1 MTNPILINE
10 LQRDALQETM
20 NISMGQAA
28 NALAQLINIRVIL
41 SIPKISM
48 TSPEGLQSFYQASA
62 LQHFARQSF
71 LGDMHG
77 EVISMI
83 SDEGC
88 KELGEAMSYDQ
99 PMDSNSI
106 DELVL
111 ELTNILAGACLKG
124 MVDQLGCRLHLAAPS
139 LFEPAQQAQGS
150 YHWHHALL
158 LEILFALEHISFS
171 SRVVICLDEASI
183 TVLADKLN
191 EMLD

>member
-1 MTNPILINE
+1 MNSPSLINE
-10 LQRDALQETM
+10 LQRDALQEIM

-41 SIPKISM
+41 SIPKISV
-48 TSPEGLQSFYQASA
+48 TTPEGLQASYA
-62 LQHFARQSF
+62 GDSAQHFARQSF

-83 SDEGC
+83 SAEGC

-99 PMDSNSI
+99 PMDATSI

-124 MVDQLGCRLHLAAPS
+124 MVDQLESRLHLAAPS
-139 LFEPAQQAQGS
+139 LFTPSLQAGS
-150 YHWHHALL
+150 SYNWHHALML
-158 LEILFALEHISFS
+158 DIVFALEHISFS
-171 SRVVICLDEASI
+171 SRVVICLDEDSI
-183 TVLADKLN
+183 TVLAKKLDTL
-191 EMLD
+191 LD

>member
-1 MTNPILINE
+1 MNSPSLINE
-10 LQRDALQETM
+10 LQRDALQEIM

-41 SIPKISM
+41 SIPKISV
-48 TSPEGLQSFYQASA
+48 TTPEGLQAFYAGDSA
-62 LQHFARQSF
+62 QHFARQSF

-83 SDEGC
+83 SAEGC

-99 PMDSNSI
+99 PMDATSI

-124 MVDQLGCRLHLAAPS
+124 MVDQLESRLHLAAPS
-139 LFEPAQQAQGS
+139 LFTPSLQAGS
-150 YHWHHALL
+150 SYNWHHALML
-158 LEILFALEHISFS
+158 DIVFALEHISFS
-171 SRVVICLDEASI
+171 SRVVICLDEDSI
-183 TVLADKLN
+183 TVLAKKLDTL
-191 EMLD
+191 LD

>member
-1 MTNPILINE
+1 MNNPMLINE
-10 LQRDALQETM
+10 LQRDALQEIM

-48 TSPEGLQSFYQASA
+48 TTPDGLHHLYEAQTPH
-62 LQHFARQSF
+62 HFARQSF

-83 SDEGC
+83 SAEGC

-99 PMDSNSI
+99 PMDNNSI
-106 DELVL
+106 NELVL

-124 MVDQLGCRLHLAAPS
+124 MVDQLGSRLHLAAPS
-139 LFEPAQQAQGS
+139 LFEPTQQVQS
-150 YHWHHALL
+150 NYNWHHALL

-171 SRVVICLDEASI
+171 SRVVICLDETSI
-183 TVLADKLN
+183 GVLAGKLN